1 MRVNNDTSHGGVE
14 PIAIVGM
21 SCRLPGGIDSA
32 SSLWDT
38 IKEKRSVQ
46 TPKVP
51 ANRFNIDAYL
61 HENLERP
68 GSFNVPGGYFL
79 DGNLEDF
86 DPSFFGISPVEAMW
100 LDPQQRK
107 MLEVTYECFEAAGAS
122 LESMSGSNTG
132 VFVGCFTNDFQQMA
146 FRESDFRHSYAAT
159 GVDPG
164 IISTRL
170 GNVFDLRGP
179 NATINTAC
187 SSAIYAVHQA
197 CNALR
202 ARDCYG
208 AVAGGVNLV
217 MVVDQHLNTAKLGV
231 LSPTAKCHTFD
242 ASADGY
248 GRGEGVGALYLK
260 RLSDAMR
267 DGDPV
272 RAVIRGSAVNSNG
285 KVPGYGITYPSI
297 RGQEAVVRAA
307 YARCGLDPVDT
318 AYVECH
324 GTGTNVG
331 DPIETQ
337 AIATAMNDTRPKDK
351 PLVVG
356 AIKPNIGHSEAASGI
371 FAVMK
376 AAMQTETGVIT
387 GIHGFKT
394 INPGIHEEEWNIK
407 VPRDTASWPE
417 NNNSARR
424 AGVSSFGYGGTNG
437 HVIIEQA
444 SAAALARCPIG
455 MREPGRKPVVT
466 DRPFLVGF
474 SAHDRRTLERNVT
487 AHAKVAAGYHVP
499 DLAYT
504 LMKRR
509 SRLAVRGFAVV
520 TEEGV
525 SETLADPSALTV
537 GTAPTSVPELGFV
550 FTGQGAQWAA
560 LGASAMDVFPS
571 FLATVRSLDDV
582 LQGLRDPALRPSWS
596 LQDVLRQPAGKGN
609 RINDADVA
617 QPICTAVQIAIIDL
631 FASWGIQPKAVV
643 GHSSGEI
650 AAAYAAGFIS
660 APEAMVAAYLRGYA
674 VTHHAPVGSM
684 LAVGLSPRDAQPW
697 LEKHSGNVVVACQN
711 SPVST
716 TLSGTTDAITAL
728 AEELNKAEIF
738 ARELPT
744 GKAYHSHHMVPV
756 GQVYDSLLSRA
767 TSDLSEDDKKWRR
780 TRITWVSSVT
790 GAEFTDGSV
799 DPKYWSRNLC
809 SRVLFDEAVVTLGK
823 HHALDKVKAMV
834 EIGPHPALSGP
845 FKQTCKSNNL
855 SGYSYTASLVRN
867 KNSAE
872 QLVRT
877 VGALFLQNYP
887 VDVLAV
893 NSLAGLGCKAEIPK
907 LLVDLPPYQWNYE
920 KTYWAESRFSA
931 EQRHPTHGRHDLL
944 GSRLYGL
951 SERAMAWK
959 NCLRHEDLPWLKD
972 HKLGGEDIFPAAA
985 HLSMAAEALWQ
996 VCDNRGVEIESVT
1009 FRDVVLSVALSV
1021 PETDGGIETQ
1031 LRLDYVD
1038 DDWFRFSVQSWADGE
1053 WNVHCEGLVGAN
1065 NHKGNATPDTP
1076 VADGGRH
1083 LPRSVGAKHWYAGF
1097 RRVGFEYGP
1106 SFQTASNI
1114 RASQE
1119 LQHASGDVLVS
1130 TRSGSSAA
1138 IAGESRYLVHPSTI
1152 DGCLHLVLISIN
1164 AGRHREMPNGVVP
1177 IRFEEITVWP
1187 QRAAEPFIGQG
1198 VGWLDEQIGRHFH
1211 SGMKLVA
1218 PNGETI
1224 LDGRNMVCISYEAAV
1239 PSDSKKA
1246 RPREPY
1252 MQNIWRP
1259 DLAVLTSEQAA
1270 RALSSAAG
1278 SEIDTVTELVSLA
1291 EHKKHLG
1298 HAVILGYGNDVA
1310 AHEDLLRK
1318 VPAVTSVILAAAET
1332 DSNLADLYANLS
1344 IVPPTADGGDDLDW
1358 DGALAGPHD
1367 LAIIG
1372 KKQSL
1377 DKEFLQKLASH
1388 MSPDGRAV
1396 FVTAPSEATSV
1407 DALLRRAQFSGI
1419 DIVLECSDAS
1429 VIMSTYTGP
1438 VTNGHVKEPDTFLIL
1453 RQGGSSS
1460 YALYATELSGEA
1472 TVLERDMS
1480 KGGVDKAAD
1489 DLARATKIII
1499 DDTPGKLLS
1508 SLTNDGFE
1516 LLKAAL
1522 TRDVPVVW
1530 LTQGVNQGSSVTAA
1544 MSLGLVRVVRSE
1556 YASAQIVWLDVDQ
1569 NEQPSDVARVIAS
1582 QLEHPPAKNSGADTE
1597 FWLHDGVVQICRVV
1611 SNEPLNQQFA
1621 AGLGRGQPFEATLA
1635 TNAVLSGKVVNHE
1648 VVFCTEKEETLAE
1661 GEVRLQVEHASQQG
1675 RLAVVSGTITAAH
1688 SGLHGAVVGRKAV
1701 AFTSDAFKT
1710 SIKLPVELCVLLSGD
1725 HDPTSTVAA
1734 MPSMISALN
1743 ALKTLANVESGEHV
1757 LVLASPQAFSTAAAI
1772 AALAKWLRSRLTIV
1786 TSTDAERGAL
1796 LHGHPSIDSRLV
1808 AIANDARAISAV
1820 LGEKGVETDVV
1831 VATEFTTVA
1840 RETWR
1845 SITPGGRFVLDG
1857 GAVESGP
1864 DAVPFSKG
1872 ASFFTTGLDK
1882 LFRRR
1887 PAQLATLAR
1896 EALVIMGQD
1905 QGANQAAGRPVL
1917 LDISAAA
1924 EPKPSAGLQ
1933 PHAAPVLHYNYG
1945 VSKIKIQPTAK
1956 AITFSPNV
1964 AYLLVGCLGGL
1975 GRSLTAFMM
1984 ERGARDFVFLSRSG
1998 ADKPEAAQ
2006 LIKALQGAGAN
2017 PSVYRG
2023 DAANKQDVERVVA
2036 EVSRSRPVKG
2046 VVHAA
2051 MVLQDT
2057 MFEGLTLAQYQ
2068 AAVGPKAHG
2077 AQALHEA
2084 LEGHDL
2090 DFFVMTSSI
2099 SATMGNPGQ
2108 ANYSAGNSYLDSLA
2122 WHRNLRG
2129 LPAVSLVLPAVLGVG
2144 VVAEN
2149 EALETSLAKKAMYGI
2164 DEGEM
2169 LRGFETA
2176 MLQPK
2181 PTATPTPG
2189 DSQIILGL
2197 EPAFLAAAIREAGST
2212 DAAYWYAD
2220 ARFGSVRA
2228 VVEDLLAS
2236 DGAHGGSAGGGNMV
2250 AALAAASGDGAVE
2263 IAAGFVIKKLSAML
2277 MVPLEEFELD
2287 NRSVG
2292 SYGLDSMVGAE
2303 LRNWLFNQ
2311 FGLQM
2316 SFQQLLGAKMSVRA
2330 LAQTI
2335 LEHLNSSK

>member
-1 MRVNNDTSHGGVE
+1 MRVDSETSHGGIE

-38 IKEKRSVQ
+38 TKEKRSVQ

-51 ANRFNIDAYL
+51 PNRFNIDVYL

-86 DPSFFGISPVEAMW
+86 DPSFFGISPVEAIW

-159 GVDPG
+159 CVDPG

-187 SSAIYAVHQA
+187 SSAIYAVNQA

-248 GRGEGVGALYLK
+248 GRDEGVGALYLK

-272 RAVIRGSAVNSNG
+272 CAVIRGSAVNSNG

-337 AIATAMNDTRPKDK
+337 AIANDMNDNAAEGPAFGCWGVSDRIVMWILFHQNQLLTLGRHISTK
-351 PLVVG
+351 PS
-356 AIKPNIGHSEAASGI
+356 IGHSEAASGI

-376 AAMQTETGVIT
+376 AAMQTEAGVIT

-394 INPGIHEEEWNIK
+394 INPGIHEDEWNIK
-407 VPRDTASWPE
+407 VPRDTAPWPE
-417 NNNSARR
+417 NSNLARR

-437 HVIIEQA
+437 HVIIEQT
-444 SAAALARCPIG
+444 SAPALARCPIG
-455 MREPGRKPVVT
+455 MRDPGRKPAVT

-474 SAHDRRTLERNVT
+474 LAHDRRTLEGNVA
-487 AHAKVAAGYHVP
+487 AHAKVAGDYHLP

-509 SRLAVRGFAVV
+509 SLLAVRGFAVA
-520 TEEGV
+520 TEKGA

-550 FTGQGAQWAA
+550 FTGQGAQWAT
-560 LGASAMDVFPS
+560 LGASAMDVFAS

-596 LQDVLRQPAGKGN
+596 LREVLRQPAGKAN
-609 RINDADVA
+609 RINNANVA

-674 VTHHAPVGSM
+674 VTHYAPVGSM
-684 LAVGLSPRDAQPW
+684 LAVGLSPRDSQPW
-697 LEKHSGNVVVACQN
+697 LEKHGGNAVVACQKF
-711 SPVST
+711 PEST
-716 TLSGTTDAITAL
+716 TLSGTTDAIAAL
-728 AEELNKAEIF
+728 AEELSKNEIF

-756 GQVYDSLLSRA
+756 GQVYDSLL
-767 TSDLSEDDKKWRR
+767 
-780 TRITWVSSVT
+780 VH
-790 GAEFTDGSV
+790 DGSA

-809 SRVLFDEAVVTLGK
+809 SRVLFDEAIVTLGK
-823 HHALDKVKAMV
+823 HHVLDKVKAMV
-834 EIGPHPALSGP
+834 EIGPHPALSRP

-855 SGYSYTASLVRN
+855 TGYLYTASLVRN

-877 VGALFLQNYP
+877 AGALFLQNYP
-887 VDVLAV
+887 VDILAV
-893 NSLAGLGCKAEIPK
+893 NSLANLGRKADVPK
-907 LLVDLPPYQWNYE
+907 LLVDLPPYQWNYD

-985 HLSMAAEALWQ
+985 HLSVAAEALWQ
-996 VCDNRGVEIESVT
+996 VCDNWGVDIESVT
-1009 FRDVVLSVALSV
+1009 FRDAVLSVALSV

-1031 LRLDYVD
+1031 LRLDYVN
-1038 DDWFRFSVQSWADGE
+1038 DDWFHFSVQSWADGE

-1065 NHKGNATPDTP
+1065 NHKGNSTPDTP

-1114 RASQE
+1114 HASQE

-1130 TRSGSSAA
+1130 ARSGSSAA
-1138 IAGESRYLVHPSTI
+1138 IVGESRYLAHPSTI
-1152 DGCLHLVLISIN
+1152 DGCLHPALISIN

-1187 QRAAEPFIGQG
+1187 QQATESFTGHG
-1198 VGWLDEQIGRHFH
+1198 VGWLNEQIGRHFH
-1211 SGMKLVA
+1211 SAMKLVA
-1218 PNGETI
+1218 PSGETI
-1224 LDGRNMVCISYEAAV
+1224 LDGRNMVCISYEATV
-1239 PSDSKKA
+1239 PSGSKKA

-1252 MQNIWRP
+1252 MQNVWRP
-1259 DLAVLTSEQAA
+1259 DLAVLTSEQAT
-1270 RALSSAAG
+1270 RVLSSTAT
-1278 SEIDTVTELVSLA
+1278 SEVDAVTELVSLA
-1291 EHKKHLG
+1291 EHKRHVG
-1298 HAVILGYGNDVA
+1298 HAVILGYGNNVA

-1318 VPAVTSVILAAAET
+1318 R
-1332 DSNLADLYANLS
+1332 
-1344 IVPPTADGGDDLDW
+1344 
-1358 DGALAGPHD
+1358 
-1367 LAIIG
+1367 
-1372 KKQSL
+1372 L
-1377 DKEFLQKLASH
+1377 DKEFFQKLASH

-1396 FVTAPSEATSV
+1396 LVTATPEATAI
-1407 DALLRRAQFSGI
+1407 DALLHRAEFSGI
-1419 DIVLECSDAS
+1419 DIAVEFLGAS
-1429 VIMSTYTGP
+1429 VIVSTYIGP
-1438 VTNGHVKEPDTFLIL
+1438 SVNGHVRNPDTLLLL
-1453 RQGGSSS
+1453 RHGGNSR
-1460 YALYATELSGEA
+1460 YALDATELRGEV
-1472 TVLERDMS
+1472 TVLERDLS
-1480 KGGVDKAAD
+1480 KGGVDKAAN
-1489 DLARATKIII
+1489 DLAQATKIVI
-1499 DDTPGKLLS
+1499 DDTAGELLS
-1508 SLTNDGFE
+1508 SLTSDSFE
-1516 LLKAAL
+1516 FVKAAL
-1522 TRDVPVVW
+1522 TRNVPVVW
-1530 LTQGVNQGSSVTAA
+1530 LTQGVNQGSSITAA
-1544 MSLGLVRVVRSE
+1544 MS
-1556 YASAQIVWLDVDQ
+1556 SAQIVWLDVDQ
-1569 NEQPSDVARVIAS
+1569 DERPSDVARVIAS
-1582 QLEHPPAKNSGADTE
+1582 QLEHPPAKKSGADTE
-1597 FWLHDGVVQICRVV
+1597 FWLHEGVVQICRVV
-1611 SNEPLNQQFA
+1611 SNEPLNQQFV
-1621 AGLGRGQPFEATLA
+1621 AGLGCGQPFEATLA
-1635 TNAVLSGKVVNHE
+1635 ENTALSGKVVNHE
-1648 VVFCTEKEETLAE
+1648 VVFSAEKEEALAE
-1661 GEVRLQVEHASQQG
+1661 GEERLQVEHASQQG
-1675 RLAVVSGTITAAH
+1675 RVAVAAGTITAAH
-1688 SGLHGAVVGRKAV
+1688 SGLYGAVVGRKAV
-1701 AFTSDAFKT
+1701 AFATDAFKT
-1710 SIKLPVELCVLLSGD
+1710 SMKLPVGLCVFLSGD
-1725 HDPTSTVAA
+1725 HGAASVVATMA
-1734 MPSMISALN
+1734 SMVSALN

-1757 LVLASPQAFSTAAAI
+1757 LVLASPQAFLTVAAI
-1772 AALAKWLRSRLTIV
+1772 AALVKWLRFRLTII
-1786 TSTDAERGAL
+1786 TSNDAEREAFL
-1796 LHGHPSIDSRLV
+1796 NGHPSIDSRIIS
-1808 AIANDARAISAV
+1808 IALDVKRIAAMR
-1820 LGEKGVETDVV
+1820 GKKGVEADVV
-1831 VATEFTTVA
+1831 VATELTT
-1840 RETWR
+1840 
-1845 SITPGGRFVLDG
+1845 
-1857 GAVESGP
+1857 
-1864 DAVPFSKG
+1864 
-1872 ASFFTTGLDK
+1872 
-1882 LFRRR
+1882 
-1887 PAQLATLAR
+1887 
-1896 EALVIMGQD
+1896 D
-1905 QGANQAAGRPVL
+1905 QVANQVAGRHML
-1917 LDISAAA
+1917 LDTSAAA
-1924 EPKPSAGLQ
+1924 GSKTSSAQQ
-1933 PHAAPVLHYNYG
+1933 PHAATVLHFNYG
-1945 VSKIKIQPTAK
+1945 VSKIMMQPTAK

-1975 GRSLTAFMM
+1975 GRSLTAFTM

-1998 ADKPEAAQ
+1998 AEKPEAAK
-2006 LIKALQGAGAN
+2006 LIKTFQGAG
-2017 PSVYRG
+2017 RCKHFG
-2023 DAANKQDVERVVA
+2023 DA
-2036 EVSRSRPVKG
+2036 
-2046 VVHAA
+2046 
-2051 MVLQDT
+2051 

-2077 AQALHEA
+2077 ARALHEA
-2084 LEGHDL
+2084 LEGHDF
-2090 DFFVMTSSI
+2090 DFFVMASSI

-2129 LPAVSLVLPAVLGVG
+2129 LPGVSLVLPAVLGVG

-2149 EALETSLAKKAMYGI
+2149 VALETSLAKKAMYGV

-2176 MLQPK
+2176 MRQPG
-2181 PTATPTPG
+2181 PTTTPKPG

-2197 EPAFLAAAIREAGST
+2197 EPAFLAAAIRETGST
-2212 DAAYWYAD
+2212 DAAYWYRD

-2236 DGAHGGSAGGGNMV
+2236 DDAHGGSAGGANM
-2250 AALAAASGDGAVE
+2250 AAVLAAAG
-2263 IAAGFVIKKLSAML
+2263 
-2277 MVPLEEFELD
+2277 EEFEMD

-2292 SYGLDSMVGAE
+2292 SYGLDSMVSAK
-2303 LRNWLFNQ
+2303 LRN
-2311 FGLQM
+2311 
-2316 SFQQLLGAKMSVRA
+2316 
-2330 LAQTI
+2330 
-2335 LEHLNSSK
+2335 

>member
-1 MRVNNDTSHGGVE
+1 MRVDSETSHGGIE

-38 IKEKRSVQ
+38 TKEKRSVQ

-51 ANRFNIDAYL
+51 PNRFNIDAYL

-146 FRESDFRHSYAAT
+146 FRKSDFRHSYAAT
-159 GVDPG
+159 CVDPG

-187 SSAIYAVHQA
+187 SSAIYAVNQA

-217 MVVDQHLNTAKLGV
+217 MVVDQHLNAAKLGV

-248 GRGEGVGALYLK
+248 GRDEGVGALYLK
-260 RLSDAMR
+260 RLSDAM
-267 DGDPV
+267 

-324 GTGTNVG
+324 GAGTNVG

-337 AIATAMNDTRPKDK
+337 AIANAMNDNAAEGPAFGCWGVSDRIVMWILFHQNQLLTLGRHIS
-351 PLVVG
+351 
-356 AIKPNIGHSEAASGI
+356 IKPSIGHSEAASGI

-376 AAMQTETGVIT
+376 AAMQTEAGVIT

-394 INPGIHEEEWNIK
+394 INPGIHEDEWNIK
-407 VPRDTASWPE
+407 VPRDMAPWPE
-417 NNNSARR
+417 NSNLARR

-437 HVIIEQA
+437 HVIIEQT

-455 MREPGRKPVVT
+455 MRDPGRKPAVT

-474 SAHDRRTLERNVT
+474 LAHDRRTLEGNVA
-487 AHAKVAAGYHVP
+487 AHAKAAGDYHLP

-509 SRLAVRGFAVV
+509 SLFAVRGFAVA
-520 TEEGV
+520 TEKGA
-525 SETLADPSALTV
+525 SETLADPSALTA

-560 LGASAMDVFPS
+560 LGASAMDVFAS

-596 LQDVLRQPAGKGN
+596 LQE
-609 RINDADVA
+609 
-617 QPICTAVQIAIIDL
+617 PICTAVQIAIIDL

-674 VTHHAPVGSM
+674 VTHYAPVGSM
-684 LAVGLSPRDAQPW
+684 LAVGLSPRDSQPW
-697 LEKHSGNVVVACQN
+697 LEKRGGNA
-711 SPVST
+711 
-716 TLSGTTDAITAL
+716 
-728 AEELNKAEIF
+728 
-738 ARELPT
+738 
-744 GKAYHSHHMVPV
+744 
-756 GQVYDSLLSRA
+756 
-767 TSDLSEDDKKWRR
+767 
-780 TRITWVSSVT
+780 
-790 GAEFTDGSV
+790 
-799 DPKYWSRNLC
+799 SRNLC
-809 SRVLFDEAVVTLGK
+809 SRVLFDEAIVTLGK
-823 HHALDKVKAMV
+823 HHVLDKVKAMV

-845 FKQTCKSNNL
+845 FKQTCQSNNL
-855 SGYSYTASLVRN
+855 TGYSYTASLVRN

-877 VGALFLQNYP
+877 AGALFLQNYP
-887 VDVLAV
+887 VDILAV
-893 NSLAGLGCKAEIPK
+893 NSLANLGRKADVPK
-907 LLVDLPPYQWNYE
+907 LLVDLPPYQWNYD

-985 HLSMAAEALWQ
+985 HLSVAAEALWQ
-996 VCDNRGVEIESVT
+996 VCDNRGVDIESVT

-1031 LRLDYVD
+1031 LRLDYVN
-1038 DDWFRFSVQSWADGE
+1038 DDWFHFSVQSWADGE

-1065 NHKGNATPDTP
+1065 NHKGNSTPDTP

-1114 RASQE
+1114 HASQE

-1130 TRSGSSAA
+1130 ARSGSSAA
-1138 IAGESRYLVHPSTI
+1138 IVGESRYLAHPSTI
-1152 DGCLHLVLISIN
+1152 DGCLHPALISIN

-1187 QRAAEPFIGQG
+1187 QQATESFTGHG
-1198 VGWLDEQIGRHFH
+1198 VGWLNEQIGRHFH

-1218 PNGETI
+1218 PSGETI
-1224 LDGRNMVCISYEAAV
+1224 LDGRNMVCISYQATV
-1239 PSDSKKA
+1239 PSGSKKA

-1252 MQNIWRP
+1252 MQNVWRP
-1259 DLAVLTSEQAA
+1259 DLAVLTSEQAT
-1270 RALSSAAG
+1270 RVLSSTAT
-1278 SEIDTVTELVSLA
+1278 SEVDAVTELVSLA
-1291 EHKKHLG
+1291 EHKRHVG
-1298 HAVILGYGNDVA
+1298 HAVILGYGNNVA

-1318 VPAVTSVILAAAET
+1318 VSALTSVTLAAAET
-1332 DSNLADLYANLS
+1332 GSDLAGLFANLS
-1344 IVPPTADGGDDLDW
+1344 IVPLGADGSDDLDW
-1358 DGALAGPHD
+1358 DGALAGPHH

-1372 KKQSL
+1372 KKQRL
-1377 DKEFLQKLASH
+1377 DKEFFQKLASH

-1396 FVTAPSEATSV
+1396 FVTATPEATAI
-1407 DALLRRAQFSGI
+1407 DALLHRAEFSGI
-1419 DIVLECSDAS
+1419 DIAVEFLGAS
-1429 VIMSTYTGP
+1429 VIVSTYIGP
-1438 VTNGHVKEPDTFLIL
+1438 SVNGHVRNPDTLLLL
-1453 RQGGSSS
+1453 RHGGNSR
-1460 YALYATELSGEA
+1460 YALDATELRGEVTA
-1472 TVLERDMS
+1472 LERDLS
-1480 KGGVDKAAD
+1480 KGGVDKAAN
-1489 DLARATKIII
+1489 DLAQATKIVI
-1499 DDTPGKLLS
+1499 DDTAGELLS
-1508 SLTNDGFE
+1508 SLTSDSFE
-1516 LLKAAL
+1516 FVKAAL
-1522 TRDVPVVW
+1522 TRNVPVVW
-1530 LTQGVNQGSSVTAA
+1530 LTQGVNQGSSITAA
-1544 MSLGLVRVVRSE
+1544 MS
-1556 YASAQIVWLDVDQ
+1556 SAQIVWLDVDQ
-1569 NEQPSDVARVIAS
+1569 DERPSDVARVIAS
-1582 QLEHPPAKNSGADTE
+1582 QLEHPPAKKSGADTE
-1597 FWLHDGVVQICRVV
+1597 FWLHEGVVQICRVV
-1611 SNEPLNQQFA
+1611 SNEPLNQQFV
-1621 AGLGRGQPFEATLA
+1621 AGLDCGQPFEATLA
-1635 TNAVLSGKVVNHE
+1635 ENTALSGKVVNHE
-1648 VVFCTEKEETLAE
+1648 VVFSAEKEEALAE
-1661 GEVRLQVEHASQQG
+1661 GEERLQVEHASQQG
-1675 RLAVVSGTITAAH
+1675 RVAVAAGTITAAH
-1688 SGLHGAVVGRKAV
+1688 SGLYGAVVGRKAV
-1701 AFTSDAFKT
+1701 AFATDAFKT
-1710 SIKLPVELCVLLSGD
+1710 SMKLPVGLCVFLSGD
-1725 HDPTSTVAA
+1725 HGAASVVATMA
-1734 MPSMISALN
+1734 SMVSALN
-1743 ALKTLANVESGEHV
+1743 ALKSLANVESGEHV
-1757 LVLASPQAFSTAAAI
+1757 LVLASPQAFSAVAAI
-1772 AALAKWLRSRLTIV
+1772 AALVKWLRFRLTIV
-1786 TSTDAERGAL
+1786 TSNDAEREAFL
-1796 LHGHPSIDSRLV
+1796 NGHPSIDSRIV
-1808 AIANDARAISAV
+1808 SIALDARGIAAMR
-1820 LGEKGVETDVV
+1820 GKKGVEADVV

-1845 SITPGGRFVLDG
+1845 SITSGGRFVLDG

-1872 ASFFTTGLDK
+1872 ASFFTTGVDM

-1887 PAQLATLAR
+1887 PVQLATLAR
-1896 EALVIMGQD
+1896 EALVIIGQD
-1905 QGANQAAGRPVL
+1905 QVANQVAGRPML

-1924 EPKPSAGLQ
+1924 GSKTSSAQQ
-1933 PHAAPVLHYNYG
+1933 PHAATVLHFNYG
-1945 VSKIKIQPTAK
+1945 VSKIMMQPTAK

-1975 GRSLTAFMM
+1975 GRSLTASMM

-1998 ADKPEAAQ
+1998 AEKPEAAK
-2006 LIKALQGAGAN
+2006 LIKTLQGAG
-2017 PSVYRG
+2017 RC
-2023 DAANKQDVERVVA
+2023 KHF
-2036 EVSRSRPVKG
+2036 VKG

-2051 MVLQDT
+2051 MVLQDA

-2084 LEGHDL
+2084 LEAHDL
-2090 DFFVMTSSI
+2090 DFFVMASSI
-2099 SATMGNPGQ
+2099 SATMGYPGQ

-2129 LPAVSLVLPAVLGVG
+2129 LPGVSLVLPAVLGVG

-2149 EALETSLAKKAMYGI
+2149 AALETSLAKKAMYGV

-2169 LRGFETA
+2169 PHGFETA
-2176 MLQPK
+2176 MRQPK
-2181 PTATPTPG
+2181 PTTTPKPG

-2197 EPAFLAAAIREAGST
+2197 EPAFLAAAIRETGLT
-2212 DAAYWYAD
+2212 DAAYWYRD

-2236 DGAHGGSAGGGNMV
+2236 DDAHGGSAGGANM
-2250 AALAAASGDGAVE
+2250 AAVLAAAGVDSAVDV
-2263 IAAGFVIKKLSAML
+2263 AAGFVIKKLSTML
-2277 MVPLEEFELD
+2277 MVPQEEFEMD

-2311 FGLQM
+2311 FALQM
-2316 SFQQLLGAKMSVRA
+2316 SFQQLLGAKMSVRV
-2330 LAQTI
+2330 LAQTV
-2335 LEHLNSSK
+2335 LEHLNSNK

>member
-1 MRVNNDTSHGGVE
+1 MRVNSDTSHGGIE

-32 SSLWDT
+32 SSLWET

-307 YARCGLDPVDT
+307 YARCGLDPADT

-337 AIATAMNDTRPKDK
+337 AIATAMNDTRPRDK

-376 AAMQTETGVIT
+376 AALQTENGVIT

-407 VPRDTASWPE
+407 VPRDTAPWPE
-417 NNNSARR
+417 NNNNSARR

-444 SAAALARCPIG
+444 SAAALARCPMG
-455 MREPGRKPVVT
+455 LREPGRKPT
-466 DRPFLVGF
+466 ATGRPFLVGF
-474 SAHDRRTLERNVT
+474 SAHDRRTLERNVA
-487 AHAKVAAGYHVP
+487 AHTKVAADYHLP

-504 LMKRR
+504 LFKRR
-509 SRLAVRGFAVV
+509 SRFAVRGFAVV

-525 SETLADPSALTV
+525 AETLADPSALTV
-537 GTAPTSVPELGFV
+537 GTAPASVPEVGFV

-571 FLATVRSLDDV
+571 FLATVRSLDDI
-582 LQGLRDPALRPSWS
+582 LQGLRDPALRPLWS
-596 LQDVLRQPAGKGN
+596 LENALRQPAGKGN

-617 QPICTAVQIAIIDL
+617 QPICTAVQIAIVDL
-631 FASWGIQPKAVV
+631 FAGWGIQPNAVV

-697 LEKHSGNVVVACQN
+697 LEKHDGNVVVACQN

-716 TLSGTTDAITAL
+716 TLSGTTEAITAL

-756 GQVYDSLLSRA
+756 GQVYDSLLSKA
-767 TSDLSEDDKKWRR
+767 TSDLSEADKAWRR
-780 TRITWVSSVT
+780 PRITWVSSVT

-809 SRVLFDEAVVTLGK
+809 SRVLFDEAVVTLCK

-845 FKQTCKSNNL
+845 FKQTCQGSNL
-855 SGYSYTASLVRN
+855 TGYSYTASLVRN

-877 VGALFLQNYP
+877 AGALFLQNYP

-893 NSLAGLGCKAEIPK
+893 NSLAAGKPEVPK

-1053 WNVHCEGLVGAN
+1053 WNVHCEGL
-1065 NHKGNATPDTP
+1065 
-1076 VADGGRH
+1076 
-1083 LPRSVGAKHWYAGF
+1083 
-1097 RRVGFEYGP
+1097 
-1106 SFQTASNI
+1106 
-1114 RASQE
+1114 
-1119 LQHASGDVLVS
+1119 
-1130 TRSGSSAA
+1130 
-1138 IAGESRYLVHPSTI
+1138 SRYLVHPSTI

-1164 AGRHREMPNGVVP
+1164 AGHHREMPNGVVP
-1177 IRFEEITVWP
+1177 IRFEEVTIWP
-1187 QRAAEPFIGQG
+1187 QRAVEPFIGQG

-1218 PNGETI
+1218 PSGETI
-1224 LDGRNMVCISYEAAV
+1224 LDGRNMICISYEAAV

-1252 MQNIWRP
+1252 MQNVWRP
-1259 DLAVLTSEQAA
+1259 DVSVLTSEQAA
-1270 RALSSAAG
+1270 RTLPSAAG
-1278 SEIDTVTELVSLA
+1278 SEINTVAELVSLA
-1291 EHKKHLG
+1291 EHKKHPG
-1298 HAVILGYGNDVA
+1298 HAVILGYANDA
-1310 AHEDLLRK
+1310 AAQEELLHG
-1318 VPAVTSVILAAAET
+1318 VPATTSVVLAAAEPE
-1332 DSNLADLYANLS
+1332 LDLGDLHANLS
-1344 IVPPTADGGDDLDW
+1344 IVPAA
-1358 DGALAGPHD
+1358 DGALASPHD
-1367 LAIIG
+1367 LAIVG
-1372 KKQSL
+1372 KEQRL
-1377 DKEFLQKLASH
+1377 DTEFLQKLAAH
-1388 MSPDGRAV
+1388 MSPNGRAV
-1396 FVTAPSEATSV
+1396 FVTAAS
-1407 DALLRRAQFSGI
+1407 DAASANVLLRRAEFSGI
-1419 DIVLECSDAS
+1419 DIILACSDSS
-1429 VIMSTYTGP
+1429 VIMSTYIGP
-1438 VTNGHVKEPDTFLIL
+1438 VTNGHVKDPDTLLVL
-1453 RQGGSSS
+1453 RQGGGSSHVWD
-1460 YALYATELSGEA
+1460 AAELYGEA
-1472 TVLERDMS
+1472 TVLERDVSAGSGM
-1480 KGGVDKAAD
+1480 DKAAA
-1489 DLARATKIII
+1489 DLGRATKIII
-1499 DDTPGKLLS
+1499 DDTAGNLLLS
-1508 SLTNDGFE
+1508 LTEDSFE

-1522 TRDVPVVW
+1522 TRDIPVVW
-1530 LTQGVNQGSSVTAA
+1530 VTKGVNQGSAVTAA
-1544 MSLGLVRVVRSE
+1544 MSLGLLRVVRSE
-1556 YASAQIVWLDVDQ
+1556 YASAQIVWLDVDAD
-1569 NEQPSDVARVIAS
+1569 EEPLDVSRVIAS
-1582 QLEHPPAKNSGADTE
+1582 QLEHPPAKNSNADTE
-1597 FWLHDGVVQICRVV
+1597 FWLHEGILQICRVV

-1621 AGLGRGQPFEATLA
+1621 ASLGSGQPFDTTLP
-1635 TNAVLSGKVVNHE
+1635 TNAMLRGKVVGHE
-1648 VVFCTEKEETLAE
+1648 VVFSAEKEEALGE
-1661 GEVRLQVEHASQQG
+1661 SEVRLQVEHASQQG
-1675 RLAVVSGTITAAH
+1675 RLTVVSGTITTAH
-1688 SGLHGAVVGRKAV
+1688 TGLRGAVVGRKAV

-1710 SIKLPVELCVLLSGD
+1710 SINLPVDLCVFMPDD
-1725 HDPTSTVAA
+1725 HDPPSTVAA
-1734 MPSMISALN
+1734 IPSMISALN
-1743 ALKTLANVESGEHV
+1743 ALKNLANVESGEHV
-1757 LVLASPQAFSTAAAI
+1757 LVLASPQASSTVAAI
-1772 AALAKWLRSRLTIV
+1772 AALVKWLRFRLTIV
-1786 TSTDAERGAL
+1786 TRTEAERATL
-1796 LHGHPSIDSRLV
+1796 LHSLPNIDSRLV
-1808 AIANDARAISAV
+1808 AVADDARAIAA
-1820 LGEKGVETDVV
+1820 LLEQKGEEADVV
-1831 VATEFTTVA
+1831 VATEFTTMA
-1840 RETWR
+1840 RDTWR
-1845 SITPGGRFVLDG
+1845 SIPAGGRFILDG
-1857 GAVESGP
+1857 GVIENGP

-1887 PAQLATLAR
+1887 PVLLATLAR
-1896 EALVIMGQD
+1896 EALVIMDGEG
-1905 QGANQAAGRPVL
+1905 QGASLVGSRPVL

-1924 EPKPSAGLQ
+1924 EPKPSVGQ
-1933 PHAAPVLHYNYG
+1933 QQHQAPAVVLHYNCG
-1945 VSKIKIQPTAK
+1945 VSKIKMQPTAT
-1956 AITFSPNV
+1956 AIAFSPDV

-2006 LIKALQGAGAN
+2006 LIKTLQSAGAR

-2023 DAANKQDVERVVA
+2023 DAANKRDVERVVS

-2108 ANYSAGNSYLDSLA
+2108 ANYSAGNSYLDALA
-2122 WHRNLRG
+2122 WHRNRRG

-2149 EALETSLAKKAMYGI
+2149 EALETSLAKKAMYGV
-2164 DEGEM
+2164 DEREM

-2181 PTATPTPG
+2181 PSATTPLRPG

-2212 DAAYWYAD
+2212 DAAYWYGD

-2236 DGAHGGSAGGGNMV
+2236 DDTHGSSAGGGNMV
-2250 AALAAASGDGAVE
+2250 AALSAAGPDGAVDV
-2263 IAAGFVIKKLSAML
+2263 AAGFVIKKLSAML
-2277 MVPLEEFELD
+2277 MVPLEEFEMD

-2316 SFQQLLGAKMSVRA
+2316 SFQQLLGAKMSVRV

-2335 LEHLNSSK
+2335 TEHLAGASK